1 MEKAINTI
9 IFIIVFISMI
19 LIPQYVF
26 AKTFE
31 VTFVWEHSGT
41 SMEKFVFI
49 PSTID
54 AGPWIG
60 EPQPVLISDLTPTVV
75 DGKNRWKTTI
85 TVEIESFEDMAWWVC
100 YAETSWGV
108 KSATSEA
115 VKSVFI
121 PNQPHSI
128 RKLNQIYTRKILVTF
143 I

>member
-1 MEKAINTI
+1 MKLINTI
-9 IFIIVFISMI
+9 LFIIVFISMI
-19 LIPQYVF
+19 LIPQYVM

-41 SMEKFVFI
+41 GMDKFVFI

-60 EPQPVLISDLTPTVV
+60 EPQPVMISDITPTVV
-75 DGKNRWKTTI
+75 NEKNRWETTI
-85 TVEIESFEDMAWWVC
+85 TIEIESFEEMKWWVC
-100 YAETSWGV
+100 YAETSYGER
-108 KSATSEA
+108 SLTSEPA
-115 VKSVFI
+115 ESILI

-128 RKLNQIYTRKILVTF
+128 RKLKDVELNKITVFF